1 MIERMREIRA
11 LGPRGRWRVRAR
23 RGWRAHRDGIAV
35 HARVRDGCFSV
46 LSRTRAIAVVHASRG
61 R

>member
-11 LGPRGRWRVRAR
+11 LGPRGRWRVRAAWLAR
-23 RGWRAHRDGIAV
+23 ERAGIAV
-35 HARVRDGCFSV
+35 NARVRDGYFSV